1 MSSTVI
7 APYAHLGEGG
17 DYPIEVNFAVRVYDN
32 KGESIPPV
40 GELGYSLK
48 GGLRTNRIG
57 IVPLLDGR
65 KEEVGKAEVLILVAA
80 KPENMDLPLVQ
91 KCGFTTIEEATE
103 YARQEH
109 GDEFSRDGVL
119 TIFVYKVVE
128 LYR

>member
-32 KGESIPPV
+32 KGEVIPPI

-57 IVPLLDGR
+57 IVPLLDGK
-65 KEEVGKAEVLILVAA
+65 KELVGKAEVIRLVAA
-80 KPENMDLPLVQ
+80 KPENMDLDLIY
-91 KCGFTTIEEATE
+91 KCGFDTLEAAVK
-103 YARQEH
+103 YAQREH
-109 GDEFSRDGVL
+109 SEEFSRDGVI
-119 TIFVYKVVE
+119 TIYVYKVLE
-128 LYR
+128 HN